1 MRTIKLNLVM
11 TRIVILTIMVI
22 LTSCGKS
29 RNMESNVSE
38 NIPAVAATRLE
49 IQGAASRARR
59 LDGKPCRKKVD
70 MEVWYQS
77 GLKKYGVNDFS
88 NQNLIKLLESKNERH
103 RYYSI
108 LLLGE
113 RKESSAIPK
122 LEEALGDESYYV
134 WLAAAESLLKMDNRK
149 GMPVLQEFCAKVSK
163 EVQNEQYRNLTHMLD
178 ASRVMADAGEVSVI
192 PYLRQLSIHRSAKKP
207 ERFSSGLRPSS
218 SSGRGGTLI
227 TTFSG
232 AVVLSDGCLYYCR
245 RGARLLGPGAAT
257 AGVLR

>member
-192 PYLRQLSIHRSAKKP
+192 PYLRQLAAYHGEYSWGIRLSALRSLAKLHEKDASVLADIASMQNDEHP
-207 ERFSSGLRPSS
+207 QVRKEAGEILERLE
-218 SSGRGGTLI
+218 
-227 TTFSG
+227 
-232 AVVLSDGCLYYCR
+232 AKQQ
-245 RGARLLGPGAAT
+245 
-257 AGVLR
+257 